1 MQKPYGFERAA
12 RREIVRLML
21 EKTQSMDMSRM
32 MDMMGSKEPV
42 EYDDVEE
49 TLNVPYVNRD
59 EIPLAM
65 DVFKPDVPEGK
76 ELPVI
81 IMIHGGGLVMGDRG
95 LARAFCRRVAHLN
108 YLVFSLEYRL
118 APKANVCQQL
128 DDVCAGMDLVGK
140 MLVDYNVDL
149 TRIFLV
155 ADSAGA
161 YLATYVSAMIHSVKL
176 QQAIGY
182 EPTHMRFAAIG
193 LMSGLFYMNR
203 KDPTGFM
210 LADQVYGDKGAD
222 EKFLKFMDPENPEI
236 VDNLPPVF
244 LITSRGDFM
253 NNYTFMFHKALRKAC
268 RTTHLLYYADDSLQ
282 HVFAIK
288 DPEAPK
294 SVDAVDKMLAW
305 FEEQASAKTKKHKK
319 NSTVSRRIKKIE
331 NRIADGSISDQKVW
345 SLLKEIRSA
354 DPEKLKDTAIID
366 CTREYT
372 YEQMFEE
379 WDKYAK
385 VFTALGITSENKS
398 RTAIA
403 GAITAEPLFAFYA
416 LNMTG
421 SEVSMFS
428 YPDFVPGGTWRS
440 MLEREKITDLIIS
453 DIMVTKDL
461 LAELEKAKEELGIR
475 NIIFLHSKMGGP
487 AVGPAELVFNEVN
500 YHMLERTK
508 GVVFMDE
515 LIAKYA
521 DTEIFI
527 DNSDSDEIAVITH
540 TSGTTK
546 GMKKPLPYSNRSM
559 NVIATRPSVGKIIM
573 EEAKKPDQHFRSLI
587 HFDFSSFLS
596 IGGAV
601 NTSFAKGE
609 TIVLTFFGFMH
620 PKFIRAADY
629 YSVQN
634 LALGGFIIDRWLDR
648 PDLDDVNLASV
659 KTVMVGGSYL
669 TPDKMKRY
677 KEFLE
682 DHGCDCDIYTGYGM
696 SEAGGTE
703 LVVRYS
709 DGEDIIGNA
718 SECDGFLR
726 IKDENDGGFYLA
738 SDGPRTG
745 IMYLTSDSMC
755 KNELDGEVLF
765 DFTEIDGV
773 NYICTN
779 DLVRVNDDGTI
790 SYGGRADK
798 YFTNNEGKKYDS
810 GKVEVQMS
818 LHPNIDRCSIVP
830 VLEKRIHDTVPVL
843 YAVPADKE
851 TDSAES
857 IRQALVDVYVKDRKL
872 SEGDLPVQFMIV
884 DDIPLNSNGKKDI
897 FRITRERLKGKSYN
911 VIPVKEDDELVDISI
926 EYADNVNTMTAGT
939 VPEGVGAASAFNI
952 FDVFNTVPAKKTASA
967 SRRRAPFPVMFNFA
981 GFAPGSDEPHI
992 QIPDALIKM
1001 GNKMVGKLYSAK
1013 DYDFDIDE

>member
-1 MQKPYGFERAA
+1 MEKPQGFQRAV

-21 EKTQSMDMSRM
+21 EKTQGMDMSRM
-32 MDMMGSKEPV
+32 MDMIGSKTSV
-42 EYDDVEE
+42 EYDDVEDD
-49 TLNVPYVNRD
+49 LNVPYVNRD
-59 EIPLAM
+59 EVPLAM
-65 DVFKPDVPEGK
+65 DIFRPDVPEGT

-81 IMIHGGGLVMGDRG
+81 IMIHGGGLVMGDRC
-95 LARAFCRRVAHLN
+95 LARGLSRRLAHLR

-118 APKANVCQQL
+118 APRANICQQL
-128 DDVCAGMDLVGK
+128 DDVCAGMDLVGR
-140 MLVDYNVDL
+140 MLVDYDVDL

-155 ADSAGA
+155 ADSGGA
-161 YLATYVSAMIHSVKL
+161 YLAAYVSAMTNSLKL
-176 QQAIGY
+176 QQAIGH
-182 EPTHMRFAAIG
+182 EPTHMKFAAIG
-193 LMSGLFYMNR
+193 LMSGMLYMNR
-203 KDPTGFM
+203 RDPAGFM
-210 LADQVYGDKGAD
+210 LADQVYGEKSAD
-222 EKFLKFMDPENPEI
+222 EKFMKFMDPEHPEI
-236 VDNLPPVF
+236 VNNLPPVF

-253 NNYTFMFHKALRKAC
+253 NNYTFMFHKALKKAGK
-268 RTTHLLYYADDSLQ
+268 TTRILYYADDDLV
-282 HVFAIK
+282 HVFAIT

-305 FEEQASAKTKKHKK
+305 FEEQAAIKTKKRKK
-319 NSTVSRRIKKIE
+319 SSTVTRRLKKIE
-331 NRIADGSISDQKVW
+331 SRIADGSINDQKVW

-372 YEQMFEE
+372 YEEMFEE

-398 RTAIA
+398 RTAVA
-403 GAITAEPLFAFYA
+403 GAITAEPLFCFYA

-428 YPDFVPGGTWRS
+428 YPDFVQGGTWRS
-440 MLEREKITDLIIS
+440 MLEREKITDLIIA

-461 LAELEKAKEELGIR
+461 LSDLEKAKEELGIR

-527 DNSDSDEIAVITH
+527 DDSDSDEIAVITH

-559 NVIATRPSVGKIIM
+559 NIIATGSGVGLEIM
-573 EEAKKPDQHFRSLI
+573 EEAKKTDQHTRTLV
-587 HFDFSSFLS
+587 HFDFSSLLS

-601 NTSFAKGE
+601 NAILMKGE

-634 LALGGFIIDRWLDR
+634 LVLGGFIIDRWLDR
-648 PDLDDVNLASV
+648 PDLDDVSLASV
-659 KTVMVGGSYL
+659 KTVMLGGSYI

-682 DHGCDCDIYTGYGM
+682 DHGCKCDIYSGYGM

-703 LVVRYS
+703 LVVRYG
-709 DGEDIIGNA
+709 DGDDIIGYA
-718 SECDGFLR
+718 SECDSFLR
-726 IKDENDGGFYLA
+726 IKDENDGEFYLA
-738 SDGPRTG
+738 SDGSRTG
-745 IMYLTSDSMC
+745 IMYLTSASMC

-798 YFTNNEGKKYDS
+798 YFVNNEGKKYDS
-810 GKVEVQMS
+810 GKVEVQMAQ
-818 LHPNIDRCSIVP
+818 HPNIDKCSVVP

-843 YAVPADKE
+843 YAVPVNKGVDG
-851 TDSAES
+851 AES
-857 IRQALVDVYVKDRKL
+857 IRQALVDVYVKDGKL
-872 SEGDLPVQFMIV
+872 SEDDLPVQFKVV
-884 DDIPLNSNGKKDI
+884 DDIPINSNGKKDI
-897 FRITRERLKGKSYN
+897 YRITRERLRGKSYN
-911 VIPVKEDDELVDISI
+911 IIPVKEDDELVDINI
-926 EYADNVNTMTAGT
+926 EYVDNVNSMTAGT
-939 VPEGVGAASAFNI
+939 VPEGVGGASAFNI
-952 FDVFNTVPAKKTASA
+952 FDVFNTVPMKKSGYAGRIKT
-967 SRRRAPFPVMFNFA
+967 PFPPMFNFA
-981 GFAPGSDEPHI
+981 YGSSDSKE
-992 QIPDALIKM
+992 QCFKMPDALIKM
-1001 GNKMVGKLYSAK
+1001 GNKLVGKLYSAR